1 MPAQVD
7 VEKIEAVLRNLIS
20 NAFKFTPDGGV
31 VHCEVKAAE
40 ERASIS
46 VQDSGPGVPLSMRRT
61 IFDRFWRGT
70 SSGSGRFGGT
80 GLGLAIAKEFIELH
94 GGAIKVEDARE
105 GGALFT
111 VELPIMAPAGAVVGS
126 AHSRSEAASA
136 AAPLAV
142 EELRPSPS
150 VKVDRGPD
158 RPEMKDAP
166 LVLVTEDNPEMLRF
180 ITESLAAEYR
190 TEAALDG
197 EEGLQKALALRP
209 DLILS
214 DILMAP
220 KSGEEMVRELRAHPE
235 LDGVPVM
242 LLTAV
247 ADGSLR
253 TKLLKEGA
261 QDYLL
266 KPFSIEEL
274 LARVSNLVTV
284 KRAREALQRELETTG
299 HNLEGLIQELAQ
311 RTRSEQAARTEAE
324 EANRAK
330 DRFLAAV
337 SHELRTPL
345 TGILGWCRLLR
356 GGNLDEDT
364 ALRALDTIERNTKLQ
379 SQLVEELLDISRIIS
394 GKLRL
399 DLHPV
404 GLTAVIEAALDAV
417 RPTAESS
424 GIRLNSTLDPAA
436 GLVRGDPDRL
446 QQVVWNLVSNAL
458 KFTPAGGDVS
468 VRLARLNSHLEISVS
483 DTGRGISGEFL
494 PHVFERFRQA
504 DTSNTQ
510 TNGGLGLGLAIARHI
525 VELHG
530 GSVRAE
536 SPGEGKG
543 ATFTV
548 TLPLMEAESL
558 KRLRGGNTDSRHSR
572 GVEDRLA
579 HAPDLKA
586 LRVLVVDDE
595 ADTRD
600 MLTVALGNCGADV
613 SAVASTSEALEAI
626 ERFQPDVTLSDIKMP
641 GEDGYIL
648 MRKLR
653 DLETEKGAHIPAIAL
668 TAYAGVEDRLRALSA
683 GFQRHVS
690 KPVEPA
696 ELVQVVANLAGRIQ

>member
-1 MPAQVD
+1 MRTTASERSLKRPW
-7 VEKIEAVLRNLIS
+7 
-20 NAFKFTPDGGV
+20 TPRTDGF
-31 VHCEVKAAE
+31 
-40 ERASIS
+40 
-46 VQDSGPGVPLSMRRT
+46 RR
-61 IFDRFWRGT
+61 
-70 SSGSGRFGGT
+70 
-80 GLGLAIAKEFIELH
+80 
-94 GGAIKVEDARE
+94 
-105 GGALFT
+105 
-111 VELPIMAPAGAVVGS
+111 AGA
-126 AHSRSEAASA
+126 
-136 AAPLAV
+136 
-142 EELRPSPS
+142 SP
-150 VKVDRGPD
+150 
-158 RPEMKDAP
+158 
-166 LVLVTEDNPEMLRF
+166 TEDYLTRRLGIAQEQSKR
-180 ITESLAAEYR
+180 
-190 TEAALDG
+190 LDQ
-197 EEGLQKALALRP
+197 L
-209 DLILS
+209 
-214 DILMAP
+214 
-220 KSGEEMVRELRAHPE
+220 
-235 LDGVPVM
+235 
-242 LLTAV
+242 
-247 ADGSLR
+247 
-253 TKLLKEGA
+253 
-261 QDYLL
+261 
-266 KPFSIEEL
+266 
-274 LARVSNLVTV
+274 VSN
-284 KRAREALQRELETTG
+284 
-299 HNLEGLIQELAQ
+299 
-311 RTRSEQAARTEAE
+311 
-324 EANRAK
+324 
-330 DRFLAAV
+330 
-337 SHELRTPL
+337 
-345 TGILGWCRLLR
+345 
-356 GGNLDEDT
+356 
-364 ALRALDTIERNTKLQ
+364 
-379 SQLVEELLDISRIIS
+379 LLDISRIIS

-424 GIRLNSTLDPAA
+424 GIRLNATLDPAA

-446 QQVVWNLVSNAL
+446 QQVVWNLLSNAL

-558 KRLRGGNTDSRHSR
+558 KRLRGGNTDARHSR

-579 HAPDLKA
+579 HVPDLKA

-626 ERFQPDVTLSDIKMP
+626 ERFQPDVMLSDIKMP

-653 DLETEKGAHIPAIAL
+653 
-668 TAYAGVEDRLRALSA
+668 TAE
-683 GFQRHVS
+683 
-690 KPVEPA
+690 
-696 ELVQVVANLAGRIQ
+696 VQL